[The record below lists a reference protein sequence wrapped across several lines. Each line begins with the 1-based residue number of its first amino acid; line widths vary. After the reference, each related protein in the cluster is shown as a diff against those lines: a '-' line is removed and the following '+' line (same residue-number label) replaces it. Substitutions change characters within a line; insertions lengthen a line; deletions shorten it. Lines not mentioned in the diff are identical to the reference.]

1 VGTEGYSGGQRN
13 EPGLGGP
20 DSEEWRRRSGGGEVE
35 EEKWRMKE
43 QCHAACVT
51 ADSIGLWK

>member
-1 VGTEGYSGGQRN
+1 
-13 EPGLGGP
+13 
-20 DSEEWRRRSGGGEVE
+20 VE

-43 QCHAACVT
+43 ECHAACVT